1 LRPRERWAVQV
12 RKDIQKGV
20 THKKDAWS
28 WKKKGD
34 GVYTHITDTYTYDNT
49 VKKLQLLRGEHIIF
63 NNVFKNNI

>member
-1 LRPRERWAVQV
+1 MELEEERRWC
-12 RKDIQKGV
+12 KIN
-20 THKKDAWS
+20 
-28 WKKKGD
+28 